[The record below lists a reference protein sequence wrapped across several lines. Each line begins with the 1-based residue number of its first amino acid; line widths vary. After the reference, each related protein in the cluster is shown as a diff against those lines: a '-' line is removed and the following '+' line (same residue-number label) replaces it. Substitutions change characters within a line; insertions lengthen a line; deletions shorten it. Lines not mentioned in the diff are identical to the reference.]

1 MLHELAGKAYIPY
14 VYGNCI
20 EAESKVRAKYYK
32 EVEKEE
38 EALNYCSMI
47 KSKSSEEM
55 QTHAQHSTH
64 TNISIWNEE

>member
-1 MLHELAGKAYIPY
+1 MLHKLTGRPYIPY
-14 VYGNCI
+14 IYENCI

-32 EVEKEE
+32 EVEKE

-55 QTHAQHSTH
+55 QTHAHTH
-64 TNISIWNEE
+64 TQSNISIWNEE